1 MEEIEKIN
9 IINKRLRQKEARA
22 DWKWVNDGKQF
33 GWARG
38 RSKNRKSKRG
48 YEVGTKESRKLE
60 RKWFKN
66 IYHKIL
72 FHIPLTEEE
81 WYGNSHKVFQI
92 SEEDF
97 NKVVE
102 KYNEMVKVAK
112 EIKAT

>member
-1 MEEIEKIN
+1 MVSTTDFDSVSLGSSPSSPTKLTNMEEIEKKRYIN
-9 IINKRLRQKEARA
+9 ITWLPGQ
-22 DWKWVNDGKQF
+22 
-33 GWARG
+33 
-38 RSKNRKSKRG
+38 
-48 YEVGTKESRKLE
+48 
-60 RKWFKN
+60 
-66 IYHKIL
+66 
-72 FHIPLTEEE
+72 EE